1 MSVAHDRY
9 HLWITDPAFD
19 ETTREELLAI
29 RQDTKEI
36 EDRFYKYLEF
46 GTAGLRGVL
55 GAGTNRMNVYTVARA
70 SEGFARHLDTLG
82 EAAKARGIAIS
93 YDSRRYSPEFAHLS
107 AQIFA
112 AHGIKVYLSDELRP
126 VPMLS
131 FAIRHYKTIAGVMIT
146 ASHNPAR
153 YNGYKAYGEDGGQLP
168 PEAADG
174 VSRFMDEV
182 EDIARIPRMAE
193 SEARAKGL
201 IVDMGEALDQTY
213 NAMLLEL
220 RIDKEAVKRHADLKI
235 VYSPLHGAGNR
246 PVRRVLSTMGFTAV
260 KVVPEQELPDPD
272 FSTVDF
278 PNPEERTA
286 LKLAIQLAEKES
298 ADLVIATDPDAD
310 RTGLCVRTSTGDY
323 QVLTG
328 NQIGLLVMDYILA
341 AKQRSGQLLPGS
353 FVVTTIVSTKL
364 ARKIAAHYG
373 VRLFEVLTGFKF
385 IAEIIQNED
394 ENGDG
399 HFQFGFE
406 ESFGYLAGRDVRDK
420 DAVVTSMLIAE
431 MAASARDRGQTLYDA
446 LMDLYKRFGFAVEQ
460 TVSITL
466 EGKTG
471 IEKIKNGMTN
481 LRAEGIPS
489 IPGVPIVQLNDYL
502 TGTITVTEGTA
513 PEMPKLPP
521 SDVLLY
527 TLPGGLD
534 WFCIRPSGTEP
545 KIKIYFGFYGDDTEV
560 LNQKLK
566 DTRAAVEAF
575 LRERL

>member
-1 MSVAHDRY
+1 MSAASERY

-19 ETTREELLAI
+19 EKTREELLAI
-29 RQDTKEI
+29 RQNTKEI

-70 SEGFARHLDTLG
+70 TEGFARHLDTLG
-82 EAAKARGIAIS
+82 QTAKERGVAIS
-93 YDSRRYSPEFAHLS
+93 YDSRRFSPEFASLS
-107 AQIFA
+107 AAIFA
-112 AHGIKVYLSDELRP
+112 AHGIKVFLSDELRP

-131 FAIRHYKTIAGVMIT
+131 FAIRHYQTIAGVMIT

-182 EDIARIPRMAE
+182 EDIARIPRMALD
-193 SEARAKGL
+193 EARAKGL
-201 IVDMGEALDQTY
+201 VVDIGDELDQAY
-213 NAMLLEL
+213 NDMLLKL
-220 RIDKEAVKRHADLKI
+220 RIDTEAVKRHADLKI

-246 PVRRVLSTMGFTAV
+246 PVRRVLSSMGFTAV

-272 FSTVDF
+272 FSTVEF

-310 RTGLCVRTSTGDY
+310 RTGLCVRTSSGDY
-323 QVLTG
+323 QVLSG
-328 NQIGLLVMDYILA
+328 NQIGLLLMDYILA
-341 AKQRSGQLLPGS
+341 AKQRGGQLPPGS
-353 FVVTTIVSTKL
+353 FAVTTIVSTKL
-364 ARKIAAHYG
+364 TRRIAAHYG
-373 VRLFEVLTGFKF
+373 VRLYEVLTGFKF
-385 IAEIIQNED
+385 IAEIIKDQD
-394 ENGDG
+394 ENGDE

-406 ESFGYLAGRDVRDK
+406 ESFGFLAGRDVRDK

-446 LMDLYKRFGFAVEQ
+446 LMDLYKRFGFAVEK

-471 IEKIKNGMTN
+471 IEKIKSGMTS
-481 LRAEGIPS
+481 LRAAGIPD
-489 IPGVPIVQLNDYL
+489 IPGVTVVQLADYL
-502 TGTITVTEGTA
+502 TGKITVTEGEA
-513 PEMPKLPP
+513 PEMPRLPP

-534 WFCIRPSGTEP
+534 WFCVRPSGTEP
-545 KIKIYFGFYGDDTEV
+545 KIKIYFGFYGDDLDA

-566 DTRAAVEAF
+566 DTQAAVQEY
-575 LRERL
+575 LQQWL

>member
-1 MSVAHDRY
+1 MTVAHDRY

-82 EAAKARGIAIS
+82 EADKARGIAIS
-93 YDSRRYSPEFAHLS
+93 YDSRRYSPEFALLS

-112 AHGIKVYLSDELRP
+112 AHGIKVFLSDELRP

-201 IVDMGEALDQTY
+201 IVDMGADLDQVY

-235 VYSPLHGAGNR
+235 VYSPLHGAGNK
-246 PVRRVLSTMGFTAV
+246 PVRRVLASMGFTAV

-364 ARKIAAHYG
+364 TRKIAAYYG
-373 VRLFEVLTGFKF
+373 VKLFEVLTGFKF

-460 TVSITL
+460 TISITL

-471 IEKIKNGMTN
+471 IEKIKNGMAN

-489 IPGVPIVQLNDYL
+489 IPGVPVVQLNDYL
-502 TGTITVTEGTA
+502 TGKITVTEGPT
-513 PEMPKLPP
+513 PELPKLPP

-545 KIKIYFGFYGDDTEV
+545 KIKIYFGFYGDDTDV

>member
-82 EAAKARGIAIS
+82 DEAKARGIAIS
-93 YDSRRYSPEFAHLS
+93 YDSRRFSTEFARLS

-131 FAIRHYKTIAGVMIT
+131 FSIRHYKTIAGVMIT

-201 IVDMGEALDQTY
+201 LVDMGADLDQTY

-235 VYSPLHGAGNR
+235 IYSPLHGAGNK
-246 PVRRVLSTMGFTAV
+246 PVRRVLASMGFTAV
-260 KVVPEQELPDPD
+260 EVVPEQELPDPD

-364 ARKIAAHYG
+364 TRKIAAHYG

-460 TVSITL
+460 TISITL

-489 IPGVPIVQLNDYL
+489 IPGVPVVQLNDYL
-502 TGTITVTEGTA
+502 TGKITVTEGTA